1 MAVRDNLNLRSP
13 AGNYSDGRLNSINLN
28 SYERGD
34 SYLQELEGNSLASP
48 VANLSKPSAEDI
60 FNIRTAETD
69 NMKAAIAAK
78 EAKVKS
84 LENQRDM
91 ALITGAL
98 KSVTDVMNA
107 QAQLSS
113 IEGAAET
120 NMYRLNYQ
128 RSLLMSAGKQAAL
141 DRQMEGEVNA
151 DQAQLAL
158 AAQGQN
164 LDRAGAQKVASS
176 YRAIAINN
184 AMLEEAKMYAEM
196 AGIDTEMANL
206 RFEVDTARSQADMAR
221 TQGILNTG
229 LSLAGYG
236 MGL

>member
-1 MAVRDNLNLRSP
+1 MGTRSNLNLRAPSSTDRSL
-13 AGNYSDGRLNSINLN
+13 SDLNLN
-28 SYERGD
+28 AYERG
-34 SYLQELEGNSLASP
+34 STYTQELEGNTLSAEIP
-48 VANLSKPSAEDI
+48 NLTKPSAEDI

-69 NMKAAIAAK
+69 LAKANIAKK
-78 EAKVKS
+78 EASIKA
-84 LENQRDM
+84 LENKRDM
-91 ALITGAL
+91 ALIGGAL
-98 KSVTDVMNA
+98 KSVSDVMNA
-107 QAQLSS
+107 QAQLAS

-128 RSLLMSAGKQAAL
+128 RSLLEAAGKQAAL
-141 DRQMEGEVNA
+141 DRQMEGELNA

-164 LDRAGAQKVASS
+164 LDRAGAQKIASS

-184 AMLEEAKMYAEM
+184 AMLEEAKMYADM
-196 AGIDTEMANL
+196 AGIDMEMANI
-206 RFEVDTARSQADMAR
+206 RYEVRNARSQADAAL

>member
-1 MAVRDNLNLRSP
+1 MATRSNLNLRGP
-13 AGNYSDGRLNSINLN
+13 AGNYSDSSLSNLN
-28 SYERGD
+28 LDSYERGD
-34 SYLQELEGNSLASP
+34 SYLQELEGNSLASS
-48 VANLSKPSAEDI
+48 VANLSKPSSEDI

-69 NMKAAIAAK
+69 LARAEIAKKQATIK
-78 EAKVKS
+78 D
-84 LENQRDM
+84 LENKRDM
-91 ALITGAL
+91 ALIGGAL
-98 KSVTDVMNA
+98 KSVSDVMNA

-128 RSLLMSAGKQAAL
+128 RSLIQAAGKQAAL
-141 DRQMEGEVNA
+141 DRQMEGELNA

-164 LDRAGAQKVASS
+164 LDRAGAQKVAAS

-184 AMLEEAKMYAEM
+184 AMLEESKMYADM
-196 AGIDTEMANL
+196 LGIDMEMANI
-206 RFEVDTARSQADMAR
+206 RHEVRNARDQADMAL

-229 LSLAGYG
+229 FSLAGYG